1 MIKFNLENFSLE
13 AKYFKK
19 LGLPILGSQLVMY
32 AMTTTDYI
40 MAGYYSAN
48 DLAGVGLGAS
58 IFNPLY
64 FLTAGVMFG
73 IGPIIAQ
80 HYGAREFEE
89 IKIKTRRFL
98 WVALFLGILF
108 ALLLSNGNIVL
119 NALGTEDSIRS
130 VSLGYLTAV
139 SYGAI
144 PIALYQALR
153 NYSEGI
159 CLLYTSPSP
168 RDSR

>member
-1 MIKFNLENFSLE
+1 
-13 AKYFKK
+13 
-19 LGLPILGSQLVMY
+19 
-32 AMTTTDYI
+32 
-40 MAGYYSAN
+40 
-48 DLAGVGLGAS
+48 
-58 IFNPLY
+58 
-64 FLTAGVMFG
+64 MFI
-73 IGPIIAQ
+73 IGPIIAR
-80 HYGAREFEE
+80 HYGAKEFEE

-98 WVALFLGILF
+98 WVALFMGILF

-144 PIALYQALR
+144 PMALYQALR

-159 CLLYTSPSP
+159 NTDQIVFMIGGLGFILNIHSELFLHIFNGSWWYWLWSCNSISQLDGSCYCCG
-168 RDSR
+168 